1 MTTNSTINLY
11 HGSWEIVSN
20 PQYGVS
26 RIDNDYGQGFYC
38 TKDIELA
45 KEWACSDD
53 KSTSWCN
60 SYTLDLTG
68 LNILDLTTDD
78 FTALQWL
85 ALLMDNRNVNM
96 DSQIMRRGAEWLIAN
111 HLLDIS
117 KYDVIIGYRAD
128 DSFFRIAR
136 AFISNTLPLEFLEA
150 SLRSGD
156 LGIQYTIKSECA
168 FNALN
173 FIEANPVDYRVYYPK
188 RTARSQ
194 SASDFVFDKN
204 YEDGTFLSDII
215 RR

>member
-1 MTTNSTINLY
+1 MATDSIINLY

-20 PQYGVS
+20 PQYGLG

-38 TKDIELA
+38 TADIELA
-45 KEWACSDD
+45 KEWACSE

-60 SYTLDLTG
+60 SYTLDTTG

-85 ALLMDNRNVNM
+85 ALLINNRNVTM
-96 DSQIMRRGAEWLIAN
+96 DSQIMRRGANWLIEN
-111 HLLDIS
+111 HLPDIS
-117 KYDVIIGYRAD
+117 TYDVVIGYRAD

-136 AFISNTLPLEFLEA
+136 AFISNTLPLEFLEE

-156 LGIQYTIKSECA
+156 PGIQYTIKSERA
-168 FNALN
+168 FNALQFVN
-173 FIEANPVDYRVYYPK
+173 ATPVDHRIYYSR
-188 RTARSQ
+188 RTAHSQ
-194 SASDFVFDKN
+194 AASSLVFDKN
-204 YEDGTFLSDII
+204 YDDGTFLSDII